1 MQRQALSQV
10 SNRLSRENRRLV
22 LQIFSSKSKTSK
34 WIQEELSK
42 KPGTK
47 IGCSKLSQA
56 TVKDIL
62 EKTMAELFQLSG
74 FRKVML
80 LLETQVPYL

>member
-10 SNRLSRENRRLV
+10 SGRLSRENRRLV
-22 LQIFSSKSKTSK
+22 LKILAVKSKTSK

-42 KPGTK
+42 KLGTK
-47 IGCSKLSQA
+47 IGCSKLSQD

-80 LLETQVPYL
+80 LLETQIPYL